1 MDLQAKAMKA
11 AHRQWFGE
19 EPNETLDE
27 QQPEVDRT
35 QQTSPQKVDN
45 ET

>member
-1 MDLQAKAMKA
+1 MDLLAKAMKA
-11 AHRQWFGE
+11 AHRDWFGSE
-19 EPNETLDE
+19 LGETPEE

-35 QQTSPQKVDN
+35 QQTSPQQVDD